1 MPILIKNIDHVVLRV
16 KDMERA
22 VDFYCDVLGCSVDRE
37 RDDLG
42 LYHLRAGSAFIDLV
56 DIKGKLGREGG
67 GAARIKGRN
76 MDHLALRLEIFD
88 ERGIRAYLQSHG
100 IEAEEAVERY
110 GAEGDGPSFYIKDPD
125 GNTIELKGPPT
136 S

>member
-1 MPILIKNIDHVVLRV
+1 MPILIKDIDHVVLRV

-56 DIKGKLGREGG
+56 DSKGKLGREGG

-76 MDHLALRLEIFD
+76 MDHLALRLKIFD
-88 ERGIRAYLQSHG
+88 ERAIRAYLQSHG

>member
-1 MPILIKNIDHVVLRV
+1 MPILIKDIDHVVLRV

-56 DIKGKLGREGG
+56 DIQGKLGREGG

-76 MDHLALRLEIFD
+76 MDHLALCLEIFD
-88 ERGIRAYLQSHG
+88 ERAIRAYLQSHG

-110 GAEGDGPSFYIKDPD
+110 GAEGDGLSFYIKDPD

>member
-1 MPILIKNIDHVVLRV
+1 MPILIKDIDHVVLRV

-67 GAARIKGRN
+67 GAVRIKGRN

-88 ERGIRAYLQSHG
+88 ERAIRAYLQSHG

-125 GNTIELKGPPT
+125 GNTIELKGSPT

>member
-1 MPILIKNIDHVVLRV
+1 MPIRIKDIDHVVLRV

-22 VDFYCDVLGCSVDRE
+22 VGFYCDVLGCSVDRE

-88 ERGIRAYLQSHG
+88 ERSIRAYLQSHG
-100 IEAEEAVERY
+100 IEAGEAVERY